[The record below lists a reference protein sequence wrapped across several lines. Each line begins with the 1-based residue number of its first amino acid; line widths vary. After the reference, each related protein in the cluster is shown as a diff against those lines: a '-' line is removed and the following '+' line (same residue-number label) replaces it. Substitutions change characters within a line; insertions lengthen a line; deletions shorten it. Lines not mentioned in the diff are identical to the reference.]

1 MNCRLVAPGVFRH
14 GAAWLTRTPG
24 KLVPRREPACF
35 DPLFL
40 RPEPALVRAACLAR
54 PPCCS
59 CPNDTAILC
68 HMHLQIRRI
77 STSSAF
83 LVGMALHGL
92 IGFLVGIGLA
102 VIAGVD
108 VPAGTEPSFVQRLG
122 AWAIIVVPF
131 VYGVGGGLVTAIAAT
146 LYNAVAAVVGGLRI
160 ELRAAGRPGRSET
173 DHSKHD
179 DET

>member
-1 MNCRLVAPGVFRH
+1 VPDVSRRDAPWLIYIPGTVARLRGSACSDLSLLRFAPGPDRV
-14 GAAWLTRTPG
+14 
-24 KLVPRREPACF
+24 ACW
-35 DPLFL
+35 
-40 RPEPALVRAACLAR
+40 RSVH
-54 PPCCS
+54 CCS

-102 VIAGVD
+102 VISGMD
-108 VPAGTEPSFVQRLG
+108 VPAGTEPSLVERLG
-122 AWAIIVVPF
+122 AWAVIVVPF
-131 VYGVGGGLVTAIAAT
+131 VYGIAGGLVTAIAAT
-146 LYNAVAAVVGGLRI
+146 LYNAVASVVGGLRI
-160 ELRAAGRPGRSET
+160 ELNTARRPKKHRV

-179 DET
+179 IET